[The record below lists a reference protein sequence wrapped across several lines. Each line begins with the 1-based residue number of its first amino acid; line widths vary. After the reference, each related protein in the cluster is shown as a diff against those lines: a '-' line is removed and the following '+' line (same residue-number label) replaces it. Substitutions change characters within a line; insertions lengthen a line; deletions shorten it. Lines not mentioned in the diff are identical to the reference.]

1 MRRIRGLMRSR
12 FLATAVFM
20 TLPMFG
26 CENKQDVQKV
36 GTLEPRAPCFYAGQ
50 EYSDG
55 AWMCQENKLMTCND
69 GRWLVRGDA
78 CAKPCEKECPSP
90 E

>member
-1 MRRIRGLMRSR
+1 M
-12 FLATAVFM
+12 A
-20 TLPMFG
+20 
-26 CENKQDVQKV
+26 
-36 GTLEPRAPCFYAGQ
+36 
-50 EYSDG
+50 

-90 E
+90 EVGSIRPEGG

>member
-1 MRRIRGLMRSR
+1 MRSR

-26 CENKQDVQKV
+26 CENKQDVQESRDA
-36 GTLEPRAPCFYAGQ
+36 LEPRAPCFYAGQ

-55 AWMCQENKLMTCND
+55 SLDVPGKQADDM
-69 GRWLVRGDA
+69 
-78 CAKPCEKECPSP
+78 
-90 E
+90 

>member
-1 MRRIRGLMRSR
+1 
-12 FLATAVFM
+12 
-20 TLPMFG
+20 
-26 CENKQDVQKV
+26 
-36 GTLEPRAPCFYAGQ
+36 
-50 EYSDG
+50 
-55 AWMCQENKLMTCND
+55 MCQENKLMTCND